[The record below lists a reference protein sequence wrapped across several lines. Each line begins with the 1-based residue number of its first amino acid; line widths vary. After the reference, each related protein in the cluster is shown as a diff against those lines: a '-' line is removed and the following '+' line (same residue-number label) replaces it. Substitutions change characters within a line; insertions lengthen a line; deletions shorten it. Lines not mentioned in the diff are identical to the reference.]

1 MVHGVIRSKGLT
13 THYKAPFYPNICQ
26 HLGPCHNTSHQ
37 YTYLDSLLQCLL
49 HGGTK
54 CLTIRYKGQGKP
66 KCYHNYIYM
75 CIYIYIHT
83 HMYRVSQEE
92 CARFREGVS
101 YVKVYRCNPK
111 HLCPKLKGY
120 GDNGQRKVWSS
131 GGSTRCTCQL
141 TSLIDVCPW
150 VWCPIQLTLAVQ
162 LCSRLIPERAVR
174 NVTSV
179 LAMHVSCIV
188 LGTLKDNYDV
198 SAGFFVVQFIG
209 LMSLTS

>member
-1 MVHGVIRSKGLT
+1 MEGPTPPLQPFLAPALTPITSTSIPKISASTYFYTYFFTGVMVHGVIRSKGLT

-141 TSLIDVCPW
+141 TSLIDVCP
-150 VWCPIQLTLAVQ
+150 
-162 LCSRLIPERAVR
+162 
-174 NVTSV
+174 
-179 LAMHVSCIV
+179 
-188 LGTLKDNYDV
+188 
-198 SAGFFVVQFIG
+198 
-209 LMSLTS
+209 